1 MKLKKIKNE
10 SGSYSLEASVSLIAF
25 LIAIMFVYSQIK
37 TLIAESIMQ
46 HAVNNMAAEMSTY
59 VYVLDRAGLI
69 IEENAEQFSDLD
81 GFIDSAG
88 EACDDTQSFISNR
101 VNSFTE
107 IYAALENDDPNQNNG
122 SLTAPPEGVA
132 SKWENMTGEAESM
145 VASIK
150 NMVAMFQAVEWG
162 EAGANA
168 ARAGVSESLKSLA
181 NNVILSNFYNWK
193 LDGYLP
199 LEREKFCKKYMIDSD
214 TIDFGTYSAIIPDNK
229 SVVVAV
235 SYETKPI
242 FKMFPVKRK
251 IIKFAYTA
259 AWVKEN
265 ANKLKK

>member
-10 SGSYSLEASVSLIAF
+10 SGSYSIEASISLIAF
-25 LIAIMFVYSQIK
+25 LIAIMFIYSQIK

-46 HAVNNMAAEMSTY
+46 HAVNSMAAEMSTY

-69 IEENAEQFSDLD
+69 IDENEEQFSDLD
-81 GFIDSAG
+81 GFIGSAG
-88 EACDDTQSFISNR
+88 EAYGNTQSFVSNR
-101 VNSFTE
+101 IDSFSE
-107 IYAALENDDPNQNNG
+107 IYAALENDDPNKSGDCLNDPQYN
-122 SLTAPPEGVA
+122 AP
-132 SKWENMTGEAESM
+132 SKWENMAGEAESM

-150 NMVAMFQAVEWG
+150 NMAAMLQAVNWK
-162 EAGANA
+162 EAGTGAV
-168 ARAGVSESLKSLA
+168 RVSVAEALKSLA

-193 LDGYLP
+193 LDAYLP
-199 LEREKFCKKYMIDSD
+199 MEREEFCKKYMIDSD

-235 SYETKPI
+235 SYETKPA

-251 IIKFAYTA
+251 IVKFADTA

-265 ANKLKK
+265 ANKLK